1 MDVNK
6 REISACMGVSIPT
19 IDRWIR
25 EGCPVK
31 ERGSKSDPW
40 IFWLPDV
47 ISWWGEK
54 QRISAAGSDPTDV
67 DDARRRKLS
76 AEAAMAELEL
86 AKARGD
92 VAPVREFEMAQ
103 SKMMAVIRTNILNVP
118 SRAVF
123 QLLGETDEKI
133 FKTKLRSELTLAL
146 EQAASEDLDIDL
158 DADDE

>member
-1 MDVNK
+1 
-6 REISACMGVSIPT
+6 MGVSLPT
-19 IDRWIR
+19 VDRWIR
-25 EGCPVK
+25 DGCPTK
-31 ERGSKSDPW
+31 QRGTKGVPW
-40 IFWLPDV
+40 IFILSDV
-47 ISWWGEK
+47 VAWWGER
-54 QRISAAGSDPTDV
+54 QRESAAGSAPTDV
-67 DDARRRKLS
+67 EDARRRKLS

-146 EQAASEDLDIDL
+146 EQAVSEDLDIDL